1 MLSRLEQGGPGGH
14 QTTIMML
21 EPFKLDTA
29 APVQLGSRNPYSEVT
44 YPLADNFS
52 PYASRRLIVSSRGAA
67 GR

>member
-1 MLSRLEQGGPGGH
+1 
-14 QTTIMML
+14 MML
-21 EPFKLDTA
+21 ERLDTA